1 MKFGFRSVMLCGVAL
16 TSMIA
21 ISAQAQDSRAELIRH
36 LDADAG
42 TLLAARART
51 VAALR
56 APAGADKRR
65 VAVRAKL
72 LRLIGGLPSRDNP
85 LAAKVTGRSTGDGF
99 TVENVLFD
107 SLPGQH
113 VTANLFLP
121 ANATG
126 RVPAVILSPGHGP
139 SGKLSNYGFA
149 ANLARN
155 GIAALAYDI
164 VDEGERLQYLDPV
177 TGATRNGR
185 VTGDHTA
192 QTFPAILTG
201 EHSARYFLNDAMR
214 GVDYLVSRP
223 EIDAARIGAFGCSG
237 GGTITGY
244 LAALDT
250 RIQAAASACWVNDYA
265 HLLASPGPQEGE
277 QSIPGFL
284 AEGLDLADWVE
295 LAAPKPYAVVST
307 TEDMFPWAGASAA
320 VAELQRFWS
329 LYGASDRLEWIH
341 GPGPHGNIAPL
352 GDRIIAFFRK
362 ALKVDGPAA
371 AFAPQR
377 PARPEDVLVTPTG
390 QLATSIGSV
399 TVSDLTR
406 DRARGLKRPVLSAAV
421 LAAAI
426 RELAGVRAVPG
437 KDVPHALVAEKPLDG
452 LLGDRVTLD
461 TPDGPL
467 DLRYARAPGATRT
480 LVLLQPGP
488 VATVAKPGGRV
499 QKLAAA
505 GWNVLVVQARGT
517 DGTEEI
523 KSEIVGDQN
532 LLSLRAMLV
541 GRTLPGIRIDDT
553 IRAIDWLASAD
564 PQAKPALLGTGIMGP
579 VALQA
584 ALLDSRISQV
594 TVEGSPL
601 SWEAAVELP
610 LARDLPANAIPGV
623 LTRYDLPD
631 VIAALG
637 PQRARIFAPVDPLG
651 VPLREA
657 GFRALLGPGFA
668 FAPYPELP

>member
-1 MKFGFRSVMLCGVAL
+1 MKFGFKSVLLCGLAF
-16 TSMIA
+16 TSGVGVPA
-21 ISAQAQDSRAELIRH
+21 WAQDSRAELIRH
-36 LDADAG
+36 LDADANA
-42 TLLAARART
+42 LLTART
-51 VAALR
+51 RTLATIR
-56 APAGADKRR
+56 TPAEADKRR
-65 VAVRAKL
+65 AAVKAKL
-72 LRLIGGLPSRDNP
+72 LRLIGGLPARDNP

-99 TVENVLFD
+99 TVENVMFD
-107 SLPGQH
+107 ALPGQH

-139 SGKLSNYGFA
+139 TGKLSNYSFA

-164 VDEGERLQYLDPV
+164 VDEGERLQYLDPI

-185 VTGDHTA
+185 VTG
-192 QTFPAILTG
+192 
-201 EHSARYFLNDAMR
+201 EHSARYFINDAMR
-214 GVDYLVSRP
+214 GVDYLASRP

-237 GGTITGY
+237 GGTVTGY
-244 LAALDT
+244 LAALDD

-265 HLLASPGPQEGE
+265 HLLAGPGPQEGE

-307 TEDMFPWAGASAA
+307 TEDMFPWAGATAA
-320 VAELQRFWS
+320 VSELQRFWT
-329 LYGASDRLEWIH
+329 LYGAADRLEWIH

-352 GDRIIAFFRK
+352 GDRILAFFRK
-362 ALKVDGPAA
+362 SLKVEGPAT
-371 AFAPQR
+371 AFAAQR
-377 PARPEDVLVTPTG
+377 PARPEDVLVTPSG
-390 QLATSIGSV
+390 QLATSFGSV
-399 TVSDLTR
+399 TVPDITR
-406 DRARGLKRPVLSAAV
+406 DRASALKRPALAPAALTATV
-421 LAAAI
+421 
-426 RELAGVRAVPG
+426 REMAGVRAIPG
-437 KDVPHALVAEKPLDG
+437 KETPHALFAEKPLDG

-488 VATVAKPGGRV
+488 LAMVAKPGGRV
-499 QKLAAA
+499 QKLVAA
-505 GWNVLVVQARGT
+505 GWNVLAVQARGT
-517 DGTEEI
+517 DGSEEM

-532 LLSLRAMLV
+532 LLALRAMLI

-553 IRAIDWLASAD
+553 IRTIDWLANVD
-564 PQAKPALLGTGIMGP
+564 PQAKPALLGTGTMGA
-579 VALQA
+579 VALQT
-584 ALLDSRISQV
+584 ALLDNRVSQAL
-594 TVEGSPL
+594 VEGSAL
-601 SWEAAVELP
+601 SWQAAVELP
-610 LARDLPANAIPGV
+610 LARDLPANTIPGA

-637 PQRARIFAPVDPLG
+637 PQRARIFAAVDPLG
-651 VPLREA
+651 APLREA
-657 GFRALLGPGFA
+657 AFRALVGPGFA